1 MSDSIHEDRPT
12 QAGED
17 DSAVGKAFQ
26 DPGVLQVYQ
35 TGPLT
40 VVGFAGKDVPDEVC
54 IAGYR
59 DQMNKLIEE
68 HERESDGG
76 RSERRETG
84 PSGML
89 GLLTTI
95 RKKVER
101 VELYNP
107 SDDVREVL
115 RITNLEQAVRDQ
127 VGASVII

>member
-1 MSDSIHEDRPT
+1 MSENIHDEQSTVAPGKDSTVRKQLPPD
-12 QAGED
+12 Q
-17 DSAVGKAFQ
+17 S
-26 DPGVLQVYQ
+26 VLQVYQ

-59 DQMNKLIEE
+59 VQLQQLIDMYKVQVMAFDLSGVKLV
-68 HERESDGG
+68 
-76 RSERRETG
+76 

-95 RKKVER
+95 RKKVGR

-115 RITNLEQAVRDQ
+115 RITNLEQLFEIRTVQ
-127 VGASVII
+127 L